1 MIGLLRG
8 VVADKRPPYLLLDVG
23 GVGYELEAPMS
34 TFFALPAAG
43 ETATLHT
50 HLAVR
55 EDALLLFGFATRA
68 EKDLF
73 RDLIKV
79 SGVGAK
85 MALTILSGTGVDEF
99 VTTVQEGDADKLTG
113 LPGVG
118 KKTAA
123 RLIVEMRDRIGA
135 APPAAGGAAPS
146 AGGGPAD
153 AVGEA
158 HRALTALGY
167 KPAEAT
173 RLLKDLDE
181 PDGDSES
188 LIRQALRKA
197 VR

>member
-1 MIGLLRG
+1 MIGRLRG
-8 VVADKRPPYLLLDVG
+8 TVVAKRPPVLVLDVG

-43 ETATLHT
+43 ETVTLHT

-55 EDALLLFGFATRA
+55 EDTLLLFGFATQA
-68 EKDLF
+68 EKTLF

-85 MALTILSGTGVDEF
+85 MALTILSGTGVDQF
-99 VTTVQEGDADKLTG
+99 VATVQAGDADKLTG

-123 RLIVEMRDRIGA
+123 RLIVEMRDRLGET
-135 APPAAGGAAPS
+135 PARAGGTA
-146 AGGGPAD
+146 AGGGPSD
-153 AVGEA
+153 AVSEA

-173 RLLKDLDE
+173 RLLKDLE
-181 PDGDSES
+181 APDGDSES
-188 LIRQALRKA
+188 LIRQALKKA

>member
-1 MIGLLRG
+1 MIGRLRG
-8 VVADKRPPYLLLDVG
+8 TVVDKRPPVLTLDVG

-34 TFFALPAAG
+34 TFFNLPAAG
-43 ETATLHT
+43 ETATLYT

-55 EDALLLFGFATRA
+55 EDALSLFGFGTQA
-68 EKDLF
+68 EKNLF

-85 MALTILSGTGVDEF
+85 MALTILSGAGVDEF
-99 VTTVQEGDADKLTG
+99 VATVRAGDGDKLTG

-123 RLIVEMRDRIGA
+123 RLIVEMRDRFGEASPQAGA
-135 APPAAGGAAPS
+135 SGADPVA
-146 AGGGPAD
+146 AD
-153 AVGEA
+153 AVSEA

-173 RLLKDLDE
+173 RLLKDPED
-181 PDGDSES
+181 PDADSES

>member
-1 MIGLLRG
+1 MIGRLRG
-8 VVADKRPPYLLLDVG
+8 TLVEKRPPVLILDVA

-34 TFFALPAAG
+34 TFFTLPAAG
-43 ETATLHT
+43 ETVTLHT

-55 EDALLLFGFATRA
+55 EDALLLFGFATQA
-68 EKDLF
+68 EKNLF
-73 RDLIKV
+73 RDLIKI

-85 MALTILSGTGVDEF
+85 MALTILSGAGVDEF
-99 VTTVQEGDADKLTG
+99 VATVQEGDADKLTR

-123 RLIVEMRDRIGA
+123 RLIVEMRDRLDEV
-135 APPAAGGAAPS
+135 PPRAAGPGT
-146 AGGGPAD
+146 GGTPAD
-153 AVGEA
+153 AVSEA

-173 RLLKDLDE
+173 RLLKDLED
-181 PDGDSES
+181 PGADSES
-188 LIRQALRKA
+188 LIRQALKKA

>member
-1 MIGLLRG
+1 MIGRLRG
-8 VVADKRPPYLLLDVG
+8 TVIEKRPPVLILDVG

-34 TFFALPAAG
+34 TFFNLPAAG

-55 EDALLLFGFATRA
+55 EDALLLFGFGTRA
-68 EKDLF
+68 EKNLF
-73 RDLIKV
+73 RDLIKI

-85 MALTILSGTGVDEF
+85 MALTILSGSGVDEF
-99 VTTVQEGDADKLTG
+99 VATVQAGDADRLTG

-123 RLIVEMRDRIGA
+123 RLIVEMRDRLGEIPQPDGGPLSGGAPAGA
-135 APPAAGGAAPS
+135 A
-146 AGGGPAD
+146 
-153 AVGEA
+153 GEA

-167 KPAEAT
+167 KPAEAA
-173 RLLKDLDE
+173 RLLKDLED
-181 PDGDSES
+181 PGGDSES

>member
-1 MIGLLRG
+1 VIGRLRG
-8 VVADKRPPYLLLDVG
+8 TVVDKRPPVLILDVG
-23 GVGYELEAPMS
+23 GVGYELEVSMS
-34 TFFALPAAG
+34 TFFTLPAAG
-43 ETATLHT
+43 ETVTLHT

-68 EKDLF
+68 EKILF
-73 RDLIKV
+73 RDLIKI

-99 VTTVQEGDADKLTG
+99 VATVQAGNADKLTG

-123 RLIVEMRDRIGA
+123 RLIVEMRDRLGE
-135 APPAAGGAAPS
+135 APPQA
-146 AGGGPAD
+146 GGPAPGGAPSD
-153 AVGEA
+153 PVSEA

-173 RLLKDLDE
+173 RLLKDLED
-181 PDGDSES
+181 PAGDSES
-188 LIRQALRKA
+188 LIRQALKKA

>member
-1 MIGLLRG
+1 MIGRLRG
-8 VVADKRPPYLLLDVG
+8 TIVEKRPPVLVLDVA

-34 TFFALPAAG
+34 TFFNLPPSGG
-43 ETATLHT
+43 EVTLHT

-55 EDALLLFGFATRA
+55 DDALLLFGFATQA
-68 EKDLF
+68 EKNLF

-85 MALTILSGTGVDEF
+85 MALTILSGSGVDEF
-99 VTTVQEGDADKLTG
+99 VATVQAGDADKLTG

-123 RLIVEMRDRIGA
+123 RLIVEMRDRLDGA
-135 APPAAGGAAPS
+135 VPQIAG
-146 AGGGPAD
+146 AGNGSDPTG

-158 HRALTALGY
+158 HRALTSLGY

-173 RLLKDLDE
+173 RLLKDLPE

-188 LIRQALRKA
+188 LIRQALKKA

>member
-1 MIGLLRG
+1 MIGRLRG
-8 VVADKRPPYLLLDVG
+8 TVVEKRPPVLVLDVA

-34 TFFALPAAG
+34 TFFNLPPTG
-43 ETATLHT
+43 REVTLHT

-55 EDALLLFGFATRA
+55 DDALLLFGFATQA
-68 EKDLF
+68 EKNLF

-85 MALTILSGTGVDEF
+85 MALTILSGSGVDEF
-99 VTTVQEGDADKLTG
+99 AATVQAGDADKLTG

-123 RLIVEMRDRIGA
+123 RLIVEMRDRLDGA
-135 APPAAGGAAPS
+135 VPGSTVSGTGLAPS
-146 AGGGPAD
+146 G
-153 AVGEA
+153 AVAEA

-173 RLLKDLDE
+173 RLLKDLPE
-181 PDGDSES
+181 PGGDSES
-188 LIRQALRKA
+188 LIRQALKKA

>member
-8 VVADKRPPYLLLDVG
+8 MVADKRPPYLLLDVG

-85 MALTILSGTGVDEF
+85 MALTILSGAGVDEF
-99 VTTVQEGDADKLTG
+99 VATVQEGDADKLTG
-113 LPGVG
+113 LPGIG
-118 KKTAA
+118 RKTAA

-135 APPAAGGAAPS
+135 APPAAGGAPAV
-146 AGGGPAD
+146 GGGPAD

-173 RLLKDLDE
+173 RLLKDLDD

>member
-1 MIGLLRG
+1 MIGRLRG
-8 VVADKRPPYLLLDVG
+8 TVIEKRPPVLVLDVG

-43 ETATLHT
+43 EIVTLHT

-55 EDALLLFGFATRA
+55 EDALLLFGFATQA
-68 EKDLF
+68 EKRLF

-85 MALTILSGTGVDEF
+85 MALTILSGSSVDEF
-99 VTTVQEGDADKLTG
+99 VATVQEGDADKLTG

-123 RLIVEMRDRIGA
+123 RLIVEMRDRLGA
-135 APPAAGGAAPS
+135 APPPASAPA

-153 AVGEA
+153 AMSEA

-173 RLLKDLDE
+173 RLLKDPED
-181 PDGDSES
+181 PAADSEG

>member
-1 MIGLLRG
+1 MIGRLQGLL
-8 VVADKRPPYLLLDVG
+8 VAKHPPVLLLDVG
-23 GVGYELEAPMS
+23 GVGYEIEAPMS

-43 ETATLHT
+43 ETVALHT

-55 EDALLLFGFATRA
+55 DDALLLYGFATPA
-68 EKDLF
+68 EKELF
-73 RDLIKV
+73 RDLIKI

-85 MALTILSGTGVDEF
+85 MALTILSGSSVNDF
-99 VTTVQEGDADKLTG
+99 VATVQAGDADKLTG

-123 RLIVEMRDRIGA
+123 RLIVEMRDRLGEAVPGTALA
-135 APPAAGGAAPS
+135 ADAGGM
-146 AGGGPAD
+146 PAD

-158 HRALTALGY
+158 HHALTALGY

-173 RLLKDLDE
+173 RLLKDLDAA
-181 PDGDSES
+181 DATSEE
-188 LIRQALRKA
+188 LIRQALRRA

>member
-123 RLIVEMRDRIGA
+123 RLIVEKRDRIGA
-135 APPAAGGAAPS
+135 APAAAGDGAPS

-167 KPAEAT
+167 PPAEAT
-173 RLLKDLDE
+173 RLLKDLDD
-181 PDGDSES
+181 PDGDSER

>member
-1 MIGLLRG
+1 MIGRLRG
-8 VVADKRPPYLLLDVG
+8 TVVDKRPPVLILDVG

-34 TFFALPAAG
+34 TFFNLPAAG
-43 ETATLHT
+43 EPVTLHT

-55 EDALLLFGFATRA
+55 DDALLLFGFGTRA

-99 VTTVQEGDADKLTG
+99 VITVREGNADKLTG

-123 RLIVEMRDRIGA
+123 RLIVEMRDRLGA
-135 APPAAGGAAPS
+135 PAETAGAGSAA
-146 AGGGPAD
+146 APAD
-153 AVGEA
+153 AVTEA

-173 RLLKDLDE
+173 RLLKDRED
-181 PDGDSES
+181 PDADSES